1 MIQASLPTASKSMCG
16 CADFN
21 DENNLLWTIDR
32 GLLGTLPASHNPSSL
47 PLALTPIAGCS
58 FGTATLTADLGVGD
72 ESMNVSAGNWLP
84 PIPTPDSPPT
94 FPQMKIQ
101 IDQEILGVMEVSS
114 ANSGTTWVV
123 QRGLNGTTPAEH
135 TDSSAAVRLRDIAA
149 IGDQVQIAQPLGWT
163 MLAAAVGVSDS
174 TISLQSPFG
183 SGTTF
188 TGDGFPP
195 NPDNDPNA
203 AFLIMVGSEPMLV
216 TNFSSTA
223 VWSVTRNSPVS
234 HNPADPV
241 ALNMDAIVP
250 LYDDFSTTLQS
261 NTITTSSVLRTTGF
275 GRAGV
280 LPGPTVA
287 SVVTFVVARVPGT
300 VAGSA
305 PVVQNASPAF
315 LKPFAVDLQATD
327 LQMPLMDA
335 LTAQGAV
342 QNVALAPSLMSTN
355 VPPQQ

>member
-135 TDSSAAVRLRDIAA
+135 TDSSAAVRLARHCRDRRSGANRS
-149 IGDQVQIAQPLGWT
+149 
-163 MLAAAVGVSDS
+163 AVGLDYVGCCCRSIRLNDFPSVSLWKRHD
-174 TISLQSPFG
+174 LHG
-183 SGTTF
+183 RR
-188 TGDGFPP
+188 
-195 NPDNDPNA
+195 
-203 AFLIMVGSEPMLV
+203 
-216 TNFSSTA
+216 FSAES
-223 VWSVTRNSPVS
+223 
-234 HNPADPV
+234 
-241 ALNMDAIVP
+241 
-250 LYDDFSTTLQS
+250 
-261 NTITTSSVLRTTGF
+261 
-275 GRAGV
+275 
-280 LPGPTVA
+280 
-287 SVVTFVVARVPGT
+287 
-300 VAGSA
+300 
-305 PVVQNASPAF
+305 
-315 LKPFAVDLQATD
+315 
-327 LQMPLMDA
+327 
-335 LTAQGAV
+335 
-342 QNVALAPSLMSTN
+342 
-355 VPPQQ
+355 